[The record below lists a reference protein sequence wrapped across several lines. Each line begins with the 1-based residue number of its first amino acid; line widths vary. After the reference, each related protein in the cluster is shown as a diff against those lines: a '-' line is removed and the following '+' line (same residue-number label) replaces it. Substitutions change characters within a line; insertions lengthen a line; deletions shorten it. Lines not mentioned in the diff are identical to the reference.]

1 MESQREKWEVK
12 RLQRSEA
19 GEQWVEEGI
28 RTPPGPKQPGW
39 AHRTSTYP
47 FPTPRH
53 PAAILP
59 ALGGRVPAVHHSG
72 PGPGGPVDVV
82 PDSSH
87 KLDQGLGAL
96 RDTVVWPYRVVEVAD
111 ESVCIQ
117 LFLLEEQR
125 GKKGNGSGQTF
136 KPDNRAQAGIP
147 RSQTTG
153 EETSRNRIHRCSSSS
168 YTVLVVKNPP
178 ANAGDRRDVGSIP
191 GSGKAP
197 GRRHGNPLQCSC
209 LENTHG
215 QRSLVGYSPWGHRVG
230 HD

>member
-1 MESQREKWEVK
+1 M
-12 RLQRSEA
+12 
-19 GEQWVEEGI
+19 
-28 RTPPGPKQPGW
+28 
-39 AHRTSTYP
+39 
-47 FPTPRH
+47 
-53 PAAILP
+53 
-59 ALGGRVPAVHHSG
+59 GGRGRKNTPWAQAAWLGTQTLHLPHSPRLDTQLPYCWLWAGVPAVHHRR
-72 PGPGGPVDVV
+72 PGSGGPVDVV

-125 GKKGNGSGQTF
+125 GKKGNSSGQTF
-136 KPDNRAQAGIP
+136 KPENHAQAGIP
-147 RSQTTG
+147 RSQATG
-153 EETSRNRIHRCSSSS
+153 EDTSRNRIHRCSSSS
-168 YTVLVVKNPP
+168 YAALVVKNPR

-197 GRRHGNPLQCSC
+197 GRGHGNPLQCSC

-215 QRSLVGYSPWGHRVG
+215 QRSLAGYSLWGHRVG
-230 HD
+230 HN

>member
-1 MESQREKWEVK
+1 M
-12 RLQRSEA
+12 
-19 GEQWVEEGI
+19 
-28 RTPPGPKQPGW
+28 
-39 AHRTSTYP
+39 
-47 FPTPRH
+47 
-53 PAAILP
+53 
-59 ALGGRVPAVHHSG
+59 HHCG

-96 RDTVVWPYRVVEVAD
+96 RDTVVWPYCVVEVAD

-117 LFLLEEQR
+117 LFLLEEQS

-153 EETSRNRIHRCSSSS
+153 EETSRKGIHRSSSPS
-168 YTVLVVKNPP
+168 YAALVVKNPP
-178 ANAGDRRDVGSIP
+178 ASAGDRRDVGSIP
-191 GSGKAP
+191 GTGESP
-197 GRRHGNPLQCSC
+197 GRGHGNPLQCSC
-209 LENTHG
+209 LENTRG
-215 QRSLVGYSPWGHRVG
+215 QRSLEGYSPWGHRVG